1 MEAPTPC
8 IEGWRGSLDMSGGNS
23 GQTEMD
29 IDTLG
34 SPKTGTQAEVNLPE
48 KGVVKKNVITPQE
61 GKPC

>member
-1 MEAPTPC
+1 
-8 IEGWRGSLDMSGGNS
+8 MSGGNS